1 MNMHKLH
8 TTFSA
13 HSMLD
18 NYNFFGIKNH
28 RRKSDKWNAHSIRE
42 FLLGFKK
49 QPKTPEEWAKTIVAF
64 SPNWSKDLD
73 LPPVQDVTHLQPDK
87 AEQQVFKIRLAN
99 NEDRRKAA
107 SLLIQ
112 KMYDWRGYDADALSH
127 DPNKITLATYLDDKV
142 AGTMTLGIDSSKG
155 LVVDQLYKQEADKL
169 RAEGRKLCDITRL
182 AVDHDIKSKSV
193 LASLFHMAFIYGH
206 NIHHATDFLIEVN
219 PRHVLFYQ
227 RMMGFEPFGEEKT
240 CPRVNAPAVLMRL
253 DADYADVQIIRYGG
267 MGMAAAGVKSIYPY
281 FFSHDDESG
290 ITQRLLRGE

>member
-1 MNMHKLH
+1 MY
-8 TTFSA
+8 TTYSA
-13 HSMLD
+13 QSMLD
-18 NYNFFGIKNH
+18 IHNFFSGIMH
-28 RRKSDKWNAHSIRE
+28 GRRKADAWNMLDIRKF
-42 FLLGFKK
+42 FLATKK
-49 QPKTPEEWAKTIVAF
+49 RRRKPDEWDKTIITF
-64 SPNWSKDLD
+64 SPNWLKDLA
-73 LPPVQDVTHLQPDK
+73 LPAAQDVANLQDDK
-87 AEQQVFKIRLAN
+87 AEQQVFKVRLAN

-112 KMYDWRGYDADALSH
+112 KMYDWRGYDTDALSH
-127 DPNKITLATYLDDKV
+127 DPNKITLAAYLEDKV
-142 AGTMTLGIDSSKG
+142 AGTMSLGIDSPQG
-155 LVVDQLYKQEADKL
+155 LVVDQLYKQEADQL

-193 LASLFHMAFIYGH
+193 LAALFHMSFIYGH

-253 DADYADVQIIRYGG
+253 DATYADEQIIRYGG
-267 MGMAAAGVKSIYPY
+267 MGATAAGVKSIYPY
-281 FFSHDDESG
+281 FFSHDDELG